1 MRFIDEVRPAAAL
14 DCVQWQRNSKE
25 CVVHQSWVINESF
38 SGPLI
43 PLSHH
48 NSTFFSTHLHPLNVL
63 MSDAAAASLLNS
75 PIKAQIRGWIL
86 HSDALR
92 DTINKPEGEA
102 SRLKVGHPLCMIA
115 ADVAASRAAFS
126 RTKNKA
132 LYKWTDSVWGKH
144 TAISWPI
151 PSATVCLCWRPGGV
165 RMSTIISRWK

>member
-86 HSDALR
+86 HSDALQ

-126 RTKNKA
+126 RTKTR
-132 LYKWTDSVWGKH
+132 LFTSER
-144 TAISWPI
+144 TAFGVNTQQ
-151 PSATVCLCWRPGGV
+151 SADQ
-165 RMSTIISRWK
+165 SRLPKFVSADGPEVFGCQQ